1 MAVVALRRDDDSL
14 EASMRSQTVL
24 PVVALLALA
33 GCSSTPTRHISGAQ
47 TFETHCAS
55 CHGPRGEGD
64 GPVAATLLAP
74 VPNLRTL
81 AARNGGEFPTDRAA
95 SYIDGRAM
103 PAAHGGRAMPVWG
116 DVFDVTNQLF
126 RGAESAEQ
134 RIEAVIAYLR
144 ELQDP

>member
-1 MAVVALRRDDDSL
+1 
-14 EASMRSQTVL
+14 MRPETPL
-24 PVVALLALA
+24 FAVALLALA
-33 GCSSTPTRHISGAQ
+33 GCSSTPTQHVSGAQ

-55 CHGPRGEGD
+55 CHGSRGIGD
-64 GPVAATLLAP
+64 GPVAATLRAP

-81 AARNGGEFPTDRAA
+81 AARNGGEFPEDRAA

-103 PAAHGGRAMPVWG
+103 PAAHGARAMPVWG
-116 DVFDVTNQLF
+116 GVFNVTDQLF
-126 RGAESAEQ
+126 RGAESPEQ

>member
-1 MAVVALRRDDDSL
+1 
-14 EASMRSQTVL
+14 MRSPIPVL
-24 PVVALLALA
+24 VIALCALA
-33 GCSSTPTRHISGAQ
+33 GCSSSPTRHITGAQ

-64 GPVAATLLAP
+64 GPVAPTLRAP
-74 VPNLRTL
+74 VPSLRTL
-81 AARNGGEFPTDRAA
+81 AARNGGEFPYDRAA

-116 DVFDVTNQLF
+116 GIFNVTNQLF
-126 RGAESAEQ
+126 RGAESPEQ
-134 RIEAVIAYLR
+134 RIEAVMAYLR